1 MTRTSAPL
9 GSSSMDNH
17 KNGLFAEKVMITK
30 ADLYRAGWASS
41 LGSAL
46 EYYDFALYS
55 LASAL
60 IFGPLFFPAQ
70 DPAIGLIASFGTY
83 FIGFAVRPVGGII
96 FGILGDRLG
105 RKFVLLAT
113 ITLMGAASTLIGVLP
128 TYGSVGYWAPV
139 MLVSLRLLQGFGAGA
154 EQAGAAVLMTEYA
167 PRERRGFFA
176 ALPFMGIQLGTVAA
190 SLIYFIVLLQI
201 QDVAQTW
208 LWRLPFLLSVVIIA
222 VAIWFR
228 LKLKE
233 SPEFTKLEA
242 RHQVDDRPLAHLL
255 ENSMK
260 TVLLGIGLRIAEN
273 GGSSLYQALAV
284 SYIVGVVGLKGQIG
298 ALSLV
303 FAPAVGALV
312 VPLAGILSDRYGR
325 VMVYRSF
332 AIFQLLIAFPVWW
345 VLSRGDATSSLIVMS
360 IALGAGVWGMFGA
373 QGALLPELFGARH
386 RYIGV
391 AVAREVSAVI
401 AGGVAPLIGSGI
413 IAWTTSHYGGTK
425 EAAILSWVPLAAY
438 LSLMTVIT
446 VITTFYTPE
455 PRGRDLDDLR
465 DAGQEVGI

>member
-1 MTRTSAPL
+1 MARTSTPL
-9 GSSSMDNH
+9 GSSGIGND
-17 KNGLFAEKVMITK
+17 KNELSPVMITA
-30 ADLYRAGWASS
+30 ADLYRAGWAAS

-60 IFGPLFFPAQ
+60 IFGPLFFPAH
-70 DPAIGLIASFGTY
+70 DPAIGLIASFSTY
-83 FIGFAVRPVGGII
+83 FLGFAVRPVGGII
-96 FGILGDRLG
+96 FGDLGDRLG

-128 TYGSVGYWAPV
+128 TYASVGYWAPV
-139 MLVSLRLLQGFGAGA
+139 MLIVLRLLQGLGAGA
-154 EQAGAAVLMTEYA
+154 EQAGASVLMTEYA
-167 PRERRGFFA
+167 PRNRRGFFA
-176 ALPFMGIQLGTVAA
+176 AIPFMGIQLGTVAA
-190 SLIYFIVLLQI
+190 SLIYFVLLLQI
-201 QDVAQTW
+201 QDVADTW
-208 LWRLPFLLSVVIIA
+208 LWRVPFLLSVVLIA
-222 VAIWFR
+222 VAIWIR
-228 LKLKE
+228 LRLKE
-233 SPEFTKLEA
+233 SPEFAKLEA
-242 RHQVDDRPLAHLL
+242 RHQVDERPLTHLL
-255 ENSMK
+255 ENSKK
-260 TVLLGIGLRIAEN
+260 TVLLGMGLRMAEN

-284 SYIVGVVGLKGQIG
+284 SYIVGVVGLKGEIG

-303 FAPAVGALV
+303 FAPLVGALV

-325 VMVYRSF
+325 VIVYRAF

-345 VLSRGDATSSLIVMS
+345 VLSGGDVAASLIAMS
-360 IALGAGVWGMFGA
+360 IALGVGVWGMFGA

-401 AGGVAPLIGSGI
+401 AGGIAPLIGSAL
-413 IAWTTSHYGGTK
+413 IAWTASRYGGTK
-425 EAAILSWVPLAAY
+425 EAAILSWIPLAAY
-438 LSLMTVIT
+438 LSLLTVIT
-446 VITTFYTPE
+446 LITTFFTPE

>member
-1 MTRTSAPL
+1 MARASTPV
-9 GSSSMDNH
+9 SSSAIGND
-17 KNGLFAEKVMITK
+17 KDELLSEKVTITT

-60 IFGPLFFPAQ
+60 IFGPLFFPMQ
-70 DPAIGLIASFGTY
+70 DPTIGLIASFSTY
-83 FIGFAVRPVGGII
+83 FIGFAVRPVGGIF

-113 ITLMGAASTLIGVLP
+113 ITLMGIASTLIGFLP
-128 TYGSVGYWAPV
+128 TFASVGYWAPL
-139 MLVSLRLLQGFGAGA
+139 MLVSLRVLQGLGAGA

-190 SLIYFIVLLQI
+190 SLIYFVVLLQI
-201 QDVAQTW
+201 QDVSQSW

-222 VAIWFR
+222 VAIWIR

-233 SPEFTKLEA
+233 SPEFAKLEA
-242 RHQVDDRPLAHLL
+242 RHQVDDRPLAHLM

-260 TVLLGIGLRIAEN
+260 TVLLGIGLRMAEN

-284 SYIVGVVGLKGQIG
+284 SYMVGVVGLKGEVG

-312 VPLAGILSDRYGR
+312 VPLSGILSDRYGR
-325 VMVYRSF
+325 VIVYRSF

-345 VLSRGDATSSLIVMS
+345 VLSRGDAVTSLLVMS

-391 AVAREVSAVI
+391 AMAREVSAVI
-401 AGGVAPLIGSGI
+401 SGGIAPLIGSAL
-413 IAWTTSHYGGTK
+413 IAWTTSRYGGTK
-425 EAAILSWVPLAAY
+425 EAAIFSWVALAAY
-438 LSLMTVIT
+438 LSLLTVIT
-446 VITTFYTPE
+446 LVTTFFTPE

-465 DAGQEVGI
+465 DAGQEVGV